1 MAKAWDIE
9 PSIFAGMIEEDVG
22 LKIRYIAMQILTA
35 IDIAAPVDTGRFR
48 NNNLVSLQHPDF
60 GISDNVDPN
69 GTIAVQ
75 RGIGVISKAANYGV
89 IYIQNNLP
97 YAEALENGHSQQ
109 APTGV
114 YANVI
119 KGEPVDSAGKLRY
132 SFKEVSAVSLN
143 GVAGGN
149 GFCIDSFDI
158 QFDNKLQTQRCI
170 GTGSPYAGAN
180 IPTTFTPS
188 GTVTLSWSKAAWEI
202 WSKTLTGETVPFSF
216 TLSNGEGAY
225 TFSFPKVQ
233 VSGEWPDGGNSD
245 IIQVQLSITAADEAP
260 TITRKKIPRLP

>member
-48 NNNLVSLQHPDF
+48 NNNRVSLQHPDF

-114 YANVI
+114 YAN
-119 KGEPVDSAGKLRY
+119 AFY
-132 SFKEVSAVSLN
+132 
-143 GVAGGN
+143 GV
-149 GFCIDSFDI
+149 
-158 QFDNKLQTQRCI
+158 LQ
-170 GTGSPYAGAN
+170 
-180 IPTTFTPS
+180 
-188 GTVTLSWSKAAWEI
+188 
-202 WSKTLTGETVPFSF
+202 
-216 TLSNGEGAY
+216 AY
-225 TFSFPKVQ
+225 K
-233 VSGEWPDGGNSD
+233 
-245 IIQVQLSITAADEAP
+245 
-260 TITRKKIPRLP
+260 

>member
-35 IDIAAPVDTGRFR
+35 IDIATPVDTGRFR

-97 YAEALENGHSQQ
+97 YAEVLENGHSQQ

-114 YANVI
+114 YAN
-119 KGEPVDSAGKLRY
+119 A
-132 SFKEVSAVSLN
+132 FH
-143 GVAGGN
+143 GV
-149 GFCIDSFDI
+149 
-158 QFDNKLQTQRCI
+158 LQ
-170 GTGSPYAGAN
+170 
-180 IPTTFTPS
+180 
-188 GTVTLSWSKAAWEI
+188 
-202 WSKTLTGETVPFSF
+202 
-216 TLSNGEGAY
+216 AY
-225 TFSFPKVQ
+225 K
-233 VSGEWPDGGNSD
+233 
-245 IIQVQLSITAADEAP
+245 
-260 TITRKKIPRLP
+260 

>member
-22 LKIRYIAMQILTA
+22 LKIRYIAIQILTA
-35 IDIAAPVDTGRFR
+35 IDIAAPVDAGRFR

-114 YANVI
+114 YAN
-119 KGEPVDSAGKLRY
+119 A
-132 SFKEVSAVSLN
+132 FH
-143 GVAGGN
+143 GV
-149 GFCIDSFDI
+149 
-158 QFDNKLQTQRCI
+158 LQ
-170 GTGSPYAGAN
+170 
-180 IPTTFTPS
+180 
-188 GTVTLSWSKAAWEI
+188 
-202 WSKTLTGETVPFSF
+202 
-216 TLSNGEGAY
+216 AY
-225 TFSFPKVQ
+225 K
-233 VSGEWPDGGNSD
+233 
-245 IIQVQLSITAADEAP
+245 
-260 TITRKKIPRLP
+260 